1 MRPELGRIIDR
12 IPGWSSAEDVQVQ
25 PLAGLTNTNYLVTV
39 DAERFVLR
47 VSGQNSALLGIDR
60 EFEWEALQAAATA
73 GIGPD
78 LVHVLLPEGHLVT
91 RFIEGRHWTVDEY
104 RTATNLQRVVDTVKR
119 LHGLPAIRAR
129 FCPFRRV
136 EAYARH
142 ARRFGVSFPGDFAAF
157 VERMGAVEAAQRRDS
172 STWLGFCHNDLFS
185 VNLLDDG
192 LVRLVDWEFAGM
204 GDIYFDLAALVY
216 AYDTHAPLPAE
227 EQEYLLECYFGE
239 VTSTHRARLEGMKYM
254 LLFFTAMWGLLQ
266 QGLLVEGLVPA
277 VEGFDYLDYAYNIF
291 DVLREA
297 L

>member
-1 MRPELGRIIDR
+1 M
-12 IPGWSSAEDVQVQ
+12 Q
-25 PLAGLTNTNYLVTV
+25 PLGGLTNANYLVTV

-60 EFEWEALQAAATA
+60 EFEREALEAAAAA

-91 RFIEGRHWTVDEY
+91 RFIEGRHWTAEEY
-104 RTATNLQRVVDTVKR
+104 RTATNLQRMVETVKR
-119 LHGLPAIRAR
+119 LHSLPAIRAS

-142 ARRFGVSFPGDFAAF
+142 ARRLGVPFPGDFDAF
-157 VERMGAVEAAQRRDS
+157 VESMGAVEAAQRRDGS
-172 STWLGFCHNDLFS
+172 AWLGFCHNDLFS
-185 VNLLDDG
+185 VNFLDDG

-216 AYDTHAPLPAE
+216 AYDTHSPLPAE
-227 EQEYLLECYFGE
+227 QQEYLLECYFGE
-239 VTSTHRARLEGMKYM
+239 VTGAHRARLEGMKYM

-266 QGLLVEGLVPA
+266 QGLLVQGLIPE
-277 VEGFDYLDYAYNIF
+277 VEGFDYLKYAQNIL
-291 DVLREA
+291 DVLRA
-297 L
+297 TF